1 MKHNVES
8 EPKGHD
14 EERIPK
20 KEREE
25 GLENLV
31 NRFDNCFELW
41 KTNLKL
47 EISVMIVLNF
57 EEKKQ
62 FHERNGRIKY
72 YSCLSC
78 VVGLYDLDKQR
89 GKMF

>member
-8 EPKGHD
+8 EPEGHD

-31 NRFDNCFELW
+31 NRFDNWFELW
-41 KTNLKL
+41 KKKSKAGN
-47 EISVMIVLNF
+47 IGYDCF
-57 EEKKQ
+57 E
-62 FHERNGRIKY
+62 F
-72 YSCLSC
+72 
-78 VVGLYDLDKQR
+78 
-89 GKMF
+89 

>member
-8 EPKGHD
+8 EPEGHD

-25 GLENLV
+25 GLENLM
-31 NRFDNCFELW
+31 NDNWFELW
-41 KTNLKL
+41 KKMLKL

-62 FHERNGRIKY
+62 FHERNGRMKY

-78 VVGLYDLDKQR
+78 VGGL
-89 GKMF
+89 

>member
-8 EPKGHD
+8 EPEGHD

-31 NRFDNCFELW
+31 NRFDNWFELW
-41 KTNLKL
+41 KKMLKL

-57 EEKKQ
+57 EEKKIS
-62 FHERNGRIKY
+62 RKKWKNKI
-72 YSCLSC
+72 LSC
-78 VVGLYDLDKQR
+78 VGGL
-89 GKMF
+89 

>member
-8 EPKGHD
+8 EPEGHD

-25 GLENLV
+25 GLENLM
-31 NRFDNCFELW
+31 NRFDNWFELW
-41 KTNLKL
+41 KKMLKL

-57 EEKKQ
+57 EEKTIS
-62 FHERNGRIKY
+62 RNGRMKY

-78 VVGLYDLDKQR
+78 VGGL
-89 GKMF
+89 